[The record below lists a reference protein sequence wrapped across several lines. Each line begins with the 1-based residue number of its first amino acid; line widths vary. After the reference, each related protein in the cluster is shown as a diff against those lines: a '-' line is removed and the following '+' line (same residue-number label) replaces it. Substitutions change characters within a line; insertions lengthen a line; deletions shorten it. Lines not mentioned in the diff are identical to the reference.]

1 MFGLSQLEERAIWI
15 AIVMLVFIGG
25 ALYLEH
31 RGAEQC
37 ISADQVAAAK
47 QETHN
52 AVLEAQG
59 TTTVFQE
66 AHDYHDAIA
75 APIAH
80 PVQLRVCEPS
90 SPRQVLSAASAGS
103 ISHDVPTVPGPSD
116 GPPVPS
122 ELIGPK
128 LQAVGRDADA
138 QVRELQHYVLN
149 VCLKR

>member
-1 MFGLSQLEERAIWI
+1 MFGLSQVEERAIWI
-15 AIVMLVFIGG
+15 AIVLLVFISG

-37 ISADQVAAAK
+37 IAADQVAAAK

-59 TTTVFQE
+59 TTTIFQE

-75 APIAH
+75 APIAR
-80 PVQLRVCEPS
+80 PVHLRLCSPGSEVRIS
-90 SPRQVLSAASAGS
+90 SPPGQISDGASA
-103 ISHDVPTVPGPSD
+103 VPGPSD

-122 ELIGPK
+122 ESIGPQ

-138 QVRELQHYVLN
+138 QVHELQHYILN
-149 VCLKR
+149 VCSKR